1 MELAIIL
8 SSGIL
13 TGILIGLFPVFPIYL
28 GAFLLYV
35 TATIWSPEQMLLFW
49 AVSSIGSQFFCSVS
63 TITLGIPGDA
73 SSLIYVNDVKKLSL
87 SERNSLLWQTSRG
100 SLISAFSALC
110 LVWILYTT
118 YTTSGM
124 RFMGGVEIKFF
135 LLYTVILFLIF
146 TSNKKLMTALIAF
159 MAIFIAPQNNYALPI
174 SWYSAS
180 IFLQHTTFFMLVLAM
195 VVIPD
200 VVSYDTGFIKNDK
213 EKFEPKKTK
222 LPWWLVVK
230 NTIVGCV
237 VSLIPGPSA
246 ELSAATAYH
255 TTRSNTNDKII
266 AAETANNPGVI
277 MMLLPFFLLGLPFTP
292 SSIIVS
298 NIMDI
303 KVVNVIELAKS
314 SSTVLPGVSVLDS
327 IIILALVT
335 VIFYYLL
342 SLRFINFYTSMVK
355 LAHSQLKI
363 ILLMLVLGMIY
374 LDVSIQEISW
384 ISYLSLLLGYTII
397 GFIMKRYNINA
408 MPFIFIYLLGDVII
422 WTTMQ
427 VYLIHF

>member
-8 SSGIL
+8 SSGVL

-28 GAFLLYV
+28 GAFLLYI

-49 AVSSIGSQFFCSVS
+49 AISSIGSQFFCSVS

-73 SSLIYVNDVKKLSL
+73 SSLIYVDDIKKLSL
-87 SERNSLLWQTSRG
+87 SERNRLLWQTSRG
-100 SLISAFSALC
+100 SLVSAFSALC
-110 LVWILYTT
+110 LVWLLYNT
-118 YTTSGM
+118 YTDLGL
-124 RFMGGVEIKFF
+124 RFLGGVEVKFV

-146 TSNKKLMTALIAF
+146 TSNRKIITTVIAAL
-159 MAIFIAPQNNYALPI
+159 AIFIAPQNNYALPI

-200 VVSYDTGFIKNDK
+200 VVSYDINFIKNDK
-213 EKFEPKKTK
+213 EKFEPTKTK
-222 LPWWLVVK
+222 LPWWLVIK

-237 VSLIPGPSA
+237 VSLVPGPSA

-314 SSTVLPGVSVLDS
+314 SSSVISGVSVMDS

-335 VIFYYLL
+335 VIFYYVL
-342 SLRFINFYTSMVK
+342 SLKFINFYTSMVK

-363 ILLMLVLGMIY
+363 ILLMIVIGMIY

-384 ISYLSLLLGYTII
+384 MNYLSLLLGYTAI
-397 GFIMKRYNINA
+397 GFVMKKYKVNP
-408 MPFIFIYLLGDVII
+408 MPFIFVYLLGDVII